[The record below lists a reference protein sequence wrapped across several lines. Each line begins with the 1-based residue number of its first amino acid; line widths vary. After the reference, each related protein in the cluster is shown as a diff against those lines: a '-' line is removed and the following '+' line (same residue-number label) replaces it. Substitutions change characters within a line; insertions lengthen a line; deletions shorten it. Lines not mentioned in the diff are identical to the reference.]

1 MTCLE
6 FRSILDRYV
15 DRELSTDEM
24 RRADEH
30 LTGCATC
37 REELASQQSLKQLMS
52 GYVPPVQPPDDY
64 WDQARD
70 RVLAK
75 TVLTADREQKQ
86 TDTLVDSH
94 SYMPVM
100 RSVLSVAASIALLAI
115 ALVLGSRHDRPA
127 VVLSNQPHQVIVTA
141 EMAELLKSPDGGP
154 LTLGDQRR
162 IGQASILMGGP
173 GMVGRFNFLPGLLRI
188 Y

>member
-15 DRELSTDEM
+15 DRELSAEEK

-30 LTGCATC
+30 LTGCEAC
-37 REELASQQSLKQLMS
+37 REELASQQSLKRLMS
-52 GYVPPVQPPDDY
+52 SYVPPIQPPDDY

-75 TVLTADREQKQ
+75 TVLIADREQEQ
-86 TDTLVDSH
+86 TGALVENR

-115 ALVLGSRHDRPA
+115 ALVLGSRHNRPA
-127 VVLSNQPHQVIVTA
+127 VILGNQTNQIIVTA
-141 EMAELLKSPDGGP
+141 DIAELLKSPDGGP

-162 IGQASILMGGP
+162 IGQASILLGGP
-173 GMVGRFNFLPGLLRI
+173 GMAGRFNFLPGLLRI

>member
-1 MTCLE
+1 MTCIE
-6 FRSILDRYV
+6 FRSILDQYV
-15 DRELSTDEM
+15 DQELSAGDTKS
-24 RRADEH
+24 ADGH
-30 LTGCATC
+30 LKECASC
-37 REELASQQSLKQLMS
+37 RGELASQQSLTELLT
-52 GYVPPVQPPDDY
+52 GHLPPTQPPEDY

-75 TVLTADREQKQ
+75 TVLSSDRERKA
-86 TDTLVDSH
+86 TDTLADRH

-100 RSVLSVAASIALLAI
+100 RSVVSVAASVALLAI

-127 VVLSNQPHQVIVTA
+127 VIIRDRAVDVVVAADIA
-141 EMAELLKSPDGGP
+141 KLLTSPDGGP

-173 GMVGRFNFLPGLLRI
+173 GMAGRVNNLPRFLRI